1 MHPRSI
7 IRTGPNPASL
17 VLRIVETFLL
27 LLPACLILGAA
38 LRQPENS
45 GTMLWIGA
53 GFQLLVCLLNFLSRY
68 GRRDSPIGPSI
79 ITLYV
84 IALGW
89 MWIGTR
95 GTTDWYPPMAQAILL
110 VMPLLVFAFQ
120 ILSDSGAPAIRRA
133 QYLARALANRRD
145 WPNDLA
151 ACRGLPEV
159 KGLRESLQAD
169 AAPALALLRNKR
181 PEVRIAALAALEFRQ
196 NWHAGQP
203 QVVLQLALRAE
214 EPPVRAAALSALGN
228 VHEREVVEGVAEFL
242 RDPSWEV
249 RRAATEAILW
259 DTERRWGWIRHAV
272 RRALGDSACRE
283 DGPMYADGRPLSADA
298 VADLTAW
305 AGEKGSV
312 GTRAATTLGAH
323 YSRVLSDGAEPEV
336 VDELR
341 RKLSDP
347 HAPPP
352 LRIELVRILQVN
364 GELGREILEELIDPA
379 NPAPLRL
386 TAVEAL
392 LTKGEHIGARAALH
406 DLARL
411 PNREIALATAAI
423 VQCRLGV
430 DLGLPANEPL
440 PPVHSRQAAEVTRR
454 VLCWAATHDQ
464 PADEAAHS
472 PVIFGRIEE
481 RA

>member
-1 MHPRSI
+1 MVWRF
-7 IRTGPNPASL
+7 A
-17 VLRIVETFLL
+17 ETLL
-27 LLPACLILGAA
+27 LLMPACLILVAA

-45 GTMLWIGA
+45 GVLLWIGTV
-53 GFQLLVCLLNFLSRY
+53 FQLLVCLLNFAGRHN
-68 GRRDSPIGPSI
+68 RRDSIGPSI

-89 MWIGTR
+89 IWLGTR
-95 GTTDWYPPMAQAILL
+95 GSTDWYPPMAQAILL
-110 VMPLLVFAFQ
+110 VMPLLVFAMQ
-120 ILSDSGAPAIRRA
+120 ILTDSGAPAIRRA
-133 QYLARALANRRD
+133 QSLASALAGRRD
-145 WPNDLA
+145 WPSDLA
-151 ACRGLPEV
+151 VCRGLPEV
-159 KGLRESLQAD
+159 KALREALHVD

-196 NWHAGQP
+196 NWRAGQP
-203 QVVLQLALRAE
+203 QMVLHLALRAE
-214 EPPVRAAALSALGN
+214 EPPVRAAALTALGN

-259 DTERRWGWIRHAV
+259 DTEHRWGWIRHAV
-272 RRALGDSACRE
+272 RRALGDSACQE
-283 DGPMYADGRPLSADA
+283 DGPLYGDGKPLSADA

-312 GTRAATTLGAH
+312 GTRAAVTLGAH
-323 YSRVLSDGAEPEV
+323 YSRILSDGAEPDV
-336 VDELR
+336 ADELR

-347 HAPPP
+347 HTPPP
-352 LRIELVRILQVN
+352 LRIELVRILQAN
-364 GELGREILEELIDPA
+364 GELNSKLLEELLDPA

-392 LTKGEHIGARAALH
+392 LTKGDHVGARAALH

-423 VQCRLGV
+423 VQRRLGV
-430 DLGLPANEPL
+430 DMGLPGNEPL
-440 PPVHSRQAAEVTRR
+440 PPIHSRQAAEVTRR
-454 VLCWAATHDQ
+454 VLCWAAKHDQ
-464 PADEAAHS
+464 VPEEGVAG
-472 PVIFGRIEE
+472 PILFGRIEE
-481 RA
+481 TA